1 LSQGFI
7 TIARST
13 HAQLA
18 VEFKACLA
26 NKLFRDRK
34 ALTLQARTATAVSFQ
49 QIQGGPQ
56 IEPFVAELAVR
67 RNVSL
72 GMISRGSNGI
82 SLLLLGKVILVIDE
96 KLQGQRLFELF
107 EDLLGIETFRDF

>member
-1 LSQGFI
+1 MSQGFI

-13 HAQLA
+13 HAQAA

-34 ALTLQARTATAVSFQ
+34 ALTLQVRTALRSFQ
-49 QIQGGPQ
+49 QIQGGQQ

-107 EDLLGIETFRDF
+107 EDLFGIETFRDF